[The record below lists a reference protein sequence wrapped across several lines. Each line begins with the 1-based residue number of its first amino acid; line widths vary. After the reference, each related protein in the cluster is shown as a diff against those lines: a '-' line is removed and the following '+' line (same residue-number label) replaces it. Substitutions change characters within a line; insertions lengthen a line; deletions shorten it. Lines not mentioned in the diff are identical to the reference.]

1 MPITTPVDVKFGVDE
16 DKALDKFVDD
26 NLTALKNSYSKLHKE
41 KVPKWRRLYKGIP
54 REQTR
59 DFPWPNASNVVV
71 QLIGENCD
79 IIKAIMLGSIYEI
92 LPLWVAGLVGD
103 WTPQEEGEEQR
114 SAVER
119 FLDLMGLKSDE
130 LDLYRVE
137 SLAANDIA
145 QFGTVVIKSP
155 WETETEQLV
164 VAASSD
170 ERGNPASS
178 DFTKYDGPRPEK
190 LPIED
195 WAATPTAPTWE
206 KAKFKYHHYTLH
218 KDKMEE
224 KFFLGL
230 FNKGDK
236 DETMKKILGQPD
248 RTGVDTEV
256 QQKLANQNINAP
268 ASESGLAEWDIY
280 ECWFTYWHNNKRYK
294 IIYSYHQATKT
305 RLRAVFDFYPKND
318 EPFELGRLGYTDDG
332 LIGYGFAEMGE
343 MYQEECSTG
352 HNQRVDNRTLANT
365 SIIFSKDSKMDA
377 GFGLYPM
384 AVLPFDPQTTE
395 IAQMGV
401 INPSTVNEEEMTIA
415 LAKARFGTNVSDA
428 QGTGSGT
435 VSKKG
440 QYSSMGTFSVMQQ
453 GTRRL
458 NINITDFRYMHLKLG
473 QRFLNQYA
481 EFGIGKRQNYLGEQG
496 KYLIK
501 ALSNLKKGRIE
512 LPIRAAT
519 ASINKEI
526 EKQNGMLFTQVMQRH
541 YASIA
546 QVLQGVSN
554 PTMPP
559 ELKQYLFGT
568 IGGMAYVMSKLLRA
582 FGYDDV
588 YRMQPELE
596 ILKQL
601 RSQENGQQSN
611 QGTKTQ
617 TNGSGQGVPSVQGAS
632 QEEGVLQGSE
642 ESSGIQGAGGL
653 PQSDALPI

>member
-1 MPITTPVDVKFGVDE
+1 MPINTPVDVKFGVDG
-16 DKALDKFVDD
+16 DKELDIFVDD
-26 NLTALKNSYSKLHKE
+26 NLIALKNSYSKLHTE

-54 REQTR
+54 KEETRE
-59 DFPWPNASNVVV
+59 FPWPNASNVIV

-79 IIKAIMLGSIYEI
+79 VIKAIMLGSIYEI

-103 WTPQEEGEEQR
+103 WKPEEEGEEQR
-114 SAVER
+114 NAVER
-119 FLDLMGLKSDE
+119 FLDLMGLQSNE

-137 SLAANDIA
+137 SLAANDLA

-155 WETETEQLV
+155 WETLTESQV
-164 VAASSD
+164 ISTDSD
-170 ERGNPASS
+170 ERGQPASS
-178 DFTKYDGPRPEK
+178 EFTKYDGPRPEK

-195 WAATPTAPTWE
+195 WGATPTAPTWE
-206 KAKFKYHHYTLH
+206 KAKFKYHHYVLN
-218 KDKMEE
+218 KDQMEE
-224 KFFLGL
+224 KFYTGAFSKGNKDDVMTKLLGA
-230 FNKGDK
+230 
-236 DETMKKILGQPD
+236 PD
-248 RTGVDTEV
+248 REGVDTKV
-256 QQKLANQNINAP
+256 QQKLENQNINAP
-268 ASESGLAEWDIY
+268 HGAGLAEWDIY
-280 ECWFTYWHNNKRYK
+280 ECWFTYWHNDKKYK
-294 IIYSYHQATKT
+294 IIYSYHQNTKT
-305 RLRAVFDFYPKND
+305 RLRAIFDFYPKND

-365 SIIFSKDSKMDA
+365 SVVLTSNSKVDA

-384 AVLPFDPQTTE
+384 AVLPFDPQTTQLV
-395 IAQMGV
+395 QMGV
-401 INPSTVNEEEMTIA
+401 IQPSTVNEEELTIA

-481 EFGIGKRQNYLGEQG
+481 EFGIGTRANYLGEMG
-496 KYLIK
+496 RYLKK
-501 ALSNLKKGRIE
+501 ALENIKRGRIE

-546 QVLQGVSN
+546 QVLQGISN

-559 ELKQYLFGT
+559 ELKQYLVGT

-596 ILKQL
+596 VLKQL
-601 RSQENGQQSN
+601 RSSQNGQQPDQRTSP
-611 QGTKTQ
+611 Q
-617 TNGSGQGVPSVQGAS
+617 TNGNGQGVSTIS
-632 QEEGVLQGSE
+632 QTNGEEGALQGSS
-642 ESSGIQGAGGL
+642 ESSGIQSSGDISGGA
-653 PQSDALPI
+653 SLPI